1 MAVLLET
8 WMHPGVPV
16 ESILLASLTVSPQ
29 MSKTG
34 LVAPMTPQTRGPT
47 LMPGEGKRGT
57 KLTFI
62 IFGIAFSFS
71 TEVYFKPRQHSLGYF
86 YFNELL

>member
-1 MAVLLET
+1 MAVLLDT

-34 LVAPMTPQTRGPT
+34 FVAPMTPQTRGPT
-47 LMPGEGKRGT
+47 LIPG
-57 KLTFI
+57 I
-62 IFGIAFSFS
+62 S
-71 TEVYFKPRQHSLGYF
+71 
-86 YFNELL
+86 